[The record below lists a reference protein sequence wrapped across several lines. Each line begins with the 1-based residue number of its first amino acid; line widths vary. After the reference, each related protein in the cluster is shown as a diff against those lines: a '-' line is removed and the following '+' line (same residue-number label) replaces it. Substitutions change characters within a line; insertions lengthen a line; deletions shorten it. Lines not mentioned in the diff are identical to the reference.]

1 MLDDH
6 LTRDGKKHDVHH
18 RVDGV
23 ARDHL
28 EHLRA
33 DQDQAGV
40 AHAVLQVMRVA
51 EQLGDAGRAD
61 QTDAR
66 YDASDQDKAA
76 DHHLDHGRAERQS
89 FSELVL
95 HLFFSSCCYSFSLL
109 FFDKILTIY
118 L

>member
-1 MLDDH
+1 
-6 LTRDGKKHDVHH
+6 
-18 RVDGV
+18 
-23 ARDHL
+23 
-28 EHLRA
+28 
-33 DQDQAGV
+33 
-40 AHAVLQVMRVA
+40 MRVA